1 MNFLDQF
8 KLDGKVAFIT
18 GGSRGLGLEMATALS
33 QAGARVALMA
43 RREKYFDDARAELPN
58 AHCLLGDVSSEA
70 DVQRAVA
77 ETKQKFGE
85 IGILINAAGIAWG
98 APAVEMP
105 AEKFREVM
113 QVNVDGSFYA
123 CKACAPDMI
132 KAGYG
137 KIINIASIAGIIAE
151 PPEILDAVGYSA
163 SKAAVIMLTK
173 DLAAKWGRHGVRV
186 NAIAPGFFPTKMTE
200 KNLPKI
206 EQLINARTP
215 LGRPGKNGEIG
226 AAALYLASAASD
238 YVTGHVLSVDGGT
251 VI

>member
-137 KIINIASIAGIIAE
+137 KMINIASIAGIIAE

>member
-1 MNFLDQF
+1 MKFLDQF
-8 KLDGKVAFIT
+8 NLSGKVAFIT

-33 QAGARVALMA
+33 QSGAQVALMA
-43 RREKYFDDARAELPN
+43 RREKYFDEARAELPN
-58 AHCLLGDVSSEA
+58 AHCVLGDVSSEA
-70 DVQRAVA
+70 DVIRAVKD
-77 ETKQKFGE
+77 TQQKFGE

-98 APAVEMP
+98 APAVEMT

-113 QVNVDGSFYA
+113 QVNVDGTFYA

-132 KAGYG
+132 KTGYG
-137 KIINIASIAGIIAE
+137 KMINIASIAGIIAE

-206 EQLINARTP
+206 EALINARTP
-215 LGRPGKNGEIG
+215 LGRPGKTGEIG
-226 AAALYLASAASD
+226 AAALFLASAASD
-238 YVTGHVLSVDGGT
+238 YVTGHILAVDGGT